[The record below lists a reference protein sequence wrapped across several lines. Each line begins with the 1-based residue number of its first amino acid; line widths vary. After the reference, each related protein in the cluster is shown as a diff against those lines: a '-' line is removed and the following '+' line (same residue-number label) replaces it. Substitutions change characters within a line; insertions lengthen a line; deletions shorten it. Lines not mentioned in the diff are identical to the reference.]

1 MRCVAHRAELI
12 QGFGT
17 KMLDRIGI
25 TATSLCALHCILLPI
40 LLPMLSLLG
49 LSFLADHTWEH
60 IFLLMTALLGTV
72 ALYSGFKRYHKRL
85 YPFALLYLGLGLYWL
100 KHNFSSELE
109 LFFIIIGAS
118 LIISAHFI
126 NIKLCNSFK
135 ECDGQR
141 CKSQAH

>member
-1 MRCVAHRAELI
+1 
-12 QGFGT
+12 
-17 KMLDRIGI
+17 MLDRIGI

-72 ALYSGFKRYHKRL
+72 ALY
-85 YPFALLYLGLGLYWL
+85 PFALLYLGLGLYWL
-100 KHNFSSELE
+100 KHNFSSQLE

-118 LIISAHFI
+118 FIISAHFI

-135 ECDGQR
+135 ECDGQG